1 MTNTVMVKTA
11 VQATNIDALNRTAK
25 ATTNVA
31 NGTPLSLEFPVK
43 GEAFVAT
50 VAQTGLK
57 FKIGRQ
63 EDLIIASKN
72 LLTGE
77 KVTAYYLE
85 VVENTENV
93 WMACSPEVN
102 KAIVGEVYAGL
113 DPRYFTN
120 LANKPFDAIKLVE
133 GDIIQVSVPFFSV
146 APTASDKVVTLTGG
160 KFVPSASV

>member
-1 MTNTVMVKTA
+1 MTNTVMIKTA

-31 NGTPLSLEFPVK
+31 NGTPLALAFPLK

-63 EDLIIASKN
+63 EDLIIGSKN
-72 LLTGE
+72 LLTSE
-77 KVTAYYLE
+77 KVTGYYLE
-85 VVENTENV
+85 VVENTGV

-102 KAIVGEVYAGL
+102 KAVVGEIYAGL

-120 LANKPFDAIKLVE
+120 IANKPFDSIRLVE

-146 APTASDKVVTLTGG
+146 APSASDKIVTLTDG
-160 KFVPSASV
+160 KFVPSAT